1 MATTGSDE
9 DQGHLRWIEL
19 QGHWPHRGGGE
30 AFKIKTVVAITEL
43 LKNLNTM
50 SKFSEK
56 CKSVFSSSFCYITD
70 FSFFLVVSDIAKL
83 SKYHVDFMAA
93 SDLQNDQ
100 QRAHSAELV
109 NPINPQSSTFVELT
123 QTQNET
129 STFTFIKK
137 YI

>member
-1 MATTGSDE
+1 M
-9 DQGHLRWIEL
+9 
-19 QGHWPHRGGGE
+19 P
-30 AFKIKTVVAITEL
+30 
-43 LKNLNTM
+43 
-50 SKFSEK
+50 KFSEK

-70 FSFFLVVSDIAKL
+70 FSFFLVVIDIAKL
-83 SKYHVDFMAA
+83 SKYHADFMAA

-100 QRAHSAELV
+100 QRAHWAELV
-109 NPINPQSSTFVELT
+109 NPINPQSSTTFIELT